1 MDHMLEQLDRSSG
14 THGGKNPATEPIS
27 RKDLLAAWLAGA
39 VDGEGCFHARW
50 GTQTNHNRGP
60 GSDDKRLRISL
71 TIDNTHHLFIRK
83 VTECLLALDVRF
95 NTPANAARP
104 NNRSR
109 AMIQIVIEGKG
120 KLLKLLPAIIPHLA
134 NKKRQA
140 ELCLEL
146 IRYRESLAAAGRD
159 GSYRFRNMNLRSD
172 PKIAWFMG
180 EIKREKWDI
189 PNILSFSRKP
199 NTLFGESSET

>member
-1 MDHMLEQLDRSSG
+1 MLETPEHPLG
-14 THGGKNPATEPIS
+14 THGGENPTVRPIS
-27 RKDLLAAWLAGA
+27 RKDLLVAWFAGA

-50 GTQTNHNRGP
+50 GTQTNPNRGA
-60 GSDDKRLRISL
+60 GSDDKRLRVSL
-71 TIDNTHHLFIRK
+71 TIDNIHYLFIRK
-83 VTECLLALDVRF
+83 VTECLLAMDVRF

-104 NNRSR
+104 NDRSR
-109 AMIQIVIEGKG
+109 AMVQVVIEGKG
-120 KLLKLLPAIIPHLA
+120 KLFKLLPAIIPHLA

-140 ELCLEL
+140 ELCLDL
-146 IRYRESLAAAGRD
+146 IRYRESLATEGRD
-159 GSYRFRNMNLRSD
+159 KRQRFQNLDLRSD
-172 PKIAWFMG
+172 PKIACYIA